1 MFNTRHGHSPKI
13 LIVED
18 EHIVALDIAR
28 NLKSFGYEIAG
39 MAKDSENALKLTSQE
54 NPDLILMDIKIDGNM
69 DGIQTVK
76 KIQLKHSIPIIY
88 LSAYSDEQTLERAK
102 LTEPHGFLL
111 KPFERKELRTT
122 IETALYKYRTEE
134 QLRSS
139 EAELKAL
146 FSAMNDIIL
155 VFDNEGRIV
164 KTNTETFSKS
174 GKSLIGKNLFQIFP
188 LKEAEKL
195 SLQVQNVHS
204 TGGNINDE
212 IKLQI
217 NEDEKWFSVS
227 VSRMHDD
234 FVLWVAREI
243 TTNKKTEKA
252 LRESEERYRHLV
264 EYSPDIV
271 GVHQD
276 GILLFIN
283 PAGARIFGV
292 ENAEKQIGKPI
303 AEMVHPSSRAAF
315 SKQLKITGSKD
326 IPVPTEFKVKKL
338 DGSVI
343 YLQTIS
349 IPVIYEGNYATQF
362 VARDDTAHKTAEN
375 ERENLFRQ
383 INETQKRLKILSR
396 RLIEVQESERRTIA
410 RELHDEI
417 GQSLTAIKIDLQSM
431 KDSVTNKAQLIHFDE
446 SIELIEHSLD
456 QVRNLSL
463 DLRPSMLDDLGLF
476 PTLRWYLIRQAER
489 SGIKAVINAQKSEL
503 EDLPP
508 ELEITAY
515 RISQEAITNII
526 RHSDAK
532 NLRLDLWISDDLLH
546 LKIKDDGK
554 GFNVKRAKKLAIGG
568 KSIGILGMQER
579 VELLGGSI
587 EITSSE
593 DSGTEIHAL
602 LPVDISN
609 KYQKFGGKRIVD

>member
-1 MFNTRHGHSPKI
+1 MFDIRRSQSPKI

-28 NLKSFGYEIAG
+28 NLISFGYEIAG
-39 MAKDSENALKLTSQE
+39 MATTGENALKLTTEE
-54 NPDLILMDIKIDGNM
+54 NPDLILMDIKIDGGM

-76 KIQLKHSIPIIY
+76 KIQSEHNIPIIY

-155 VFDNEGRIV
+155 VFDNNGRIV
-164 KTNTETFSKS
+164 KTNTEAFNKS
-174 GKSLIGKNLFQIFP
+174 RKSLIGRNLFQIFP
-188 LKEAEKL
+188 EKEAEKL
-195 SLQVQNVHS
+195 SSRIQNALTTGQNV
-204 TGGNINDE
+204 NDE
-212 IKLQI
+212 IKLVI
-217 NEDEKWFSVS
+217 DEEEKWFSVS
-227 VSRMHDD
+227 VSRMHDN

-243 TTNKKTEKA
+243 TSNKKTEKA

-271 GVHQD
+271 GVHRD

-283 PAGARIFGV
+283 PAGAKKFGM
-292 ENAEKQIGKPI
+292 ENAEELIGRPI
-303 AEMVHPSSRAAF
+303 AEMVHPSSRNAF
-315 SKQLKITGSKD
+315 SKQLKITGNKD
-326 IPVPTEFKVKKL
+326 APSSTEIKVTRL

-343 YLQTIS
+343 YLETIT
-349 IPVIYEGNYATQF
+349 IPVIYEGYYATQF
-362 VARDDTAHKTAEN
+362 VARDDTAHKTVEK

-383 INETQKRLKILSR
+383 VSETQKRLKILSR

-431 KDSVTNKAQLIHFDE
+431 KEGVTNEAQKNHFSE

-489 SGIKAVINAQKSEL
+489 TGINAVINADKSEL
-503 EDLPP
+503 EDLPS

-526 RHSDAK
+526 RHANAK
-532 NLRLDLWISDDLLH
+532 NLRLDLWVSEDQLH

-554 GFNVKRAKKLAIGG
+554 GFDVKRAKKLAIGG

-579 VELLGGSI
+579 VELLEGSI
-587 EITSSE
+587 EIVSGPDT
-593 DSGTEIHAL
+593 GTEIHAV
-602 LPVDISN
+602 LPINISN
-609 KYQKFGGKRIVD
+609 KYQRFWRKKNS

>member
-1 MFNTRHGHSPKI
+1 MFNIRHSQSPKI

-18 EHIVALDIAR
+18 EHIVAMDIAR
-28 NLKSFGYEIAG
+28 NLKSIGYEIAG
-39 MAKDSENALKLTSQE
+39 IATDSENALRLTSQE
-54 NPDLILMDIKIDGNM
+54 NPDLILMDIKINGNM

-76 KIQLKHSIPIIY
+76 KIQLKHNIPIIY
-88 LSAYSDEQTLERAK
+88 LSAHSDERTLERAK
-102 LTEPHGFLL
+102 LTEPHGFLI

-122 IETALYKYRTEE
+122 VETALYKYRTEE

-155 VFDNEGRIV
+155 VFDNDGRIV

-174 GKSLIGKNLFQIFP
+174 RQSLIGKNLFQIFP
-188 LKEAEKL
+188 QKEAEKL
-195 SLQVQNVHS
+195 SSQIQNALN
-204 TGGNINDE
+204 TGENINDE

-217 NEDEKWFSVS
+217 KEEEKWFSVS

-243 TTNKKTEKA
+243 TANKKTEKA

-271 GVHQD
+271 GVHRG

-283 PAGARIFGV
+283 PAGARIFGM
-292 ENAEKQIGKPI
+292 ENAEKLIGRPV
-303 AEMVHPSSRAAF
+303 AEMVHPNSRAAF

-326 IPVPTEFKVKKL
+326 TPVATEFKVTRL

-343 YLQTIS
+343 YLETIS

-362 VARDDTAHKTAEN
+362 VARDDTAHRTAEK

-431 KDSVTNKAQLIHFDE
+431 KDSAANETQQNHFDE

-489 SGIKAVINAQKSEL
+489 TGIKAVINAEKSEL

-508 ELEITAY
+508 ELDITAY

-532 NLRLDLWISDDLLH
+532 NLSVDLWVSEDLLH
-546 LKIKDDGK
+546 LIIKDDGK
-554 GFNVKRAKKLAIGG
+554 GFDVKKAKKLAIGG

-587 EITSSE
+587 EISSSA
-593 DSGTEIHAL
+593 DSGTEIHAV
-602 LPVDISN
+602 LPINISN
-609 KYQKFGGKRIVD
+609 KYQRLWRKKDS

>member
-1 MFNTRHGHSPKI
+1 MFDIRSNQSPKI

-28 NLKSFGYEIAG
+28 NLKSFGYEIVG
-39 MAKDSENALKLTSQE
+39 MATTGENALKLTTQE
-54 NPDLILMDIKIDGNM
+54 NPDLILMDIKIDGGM

-76 KIQLKHSIPIIY
+76 KIQTEHNIPIIY
-88 LSAYSDEQTLERAK
+88 LSAFSDEKTLERAK

-139 EAELKAL
+139 EAEMKAL

-155 VFDNEGRIV
+155 VFDNNRRIV
-164 KTNTETFSKS
+164 KSNTEAFNKS
-174 GKSLIGKNLFQIFP
+174 RKSLIGRNLFQIFP
-188 LKEAEKL
+188 EKEAERL
-195 SLQVQNVHS
+195 SSQIQNALT
-204 TGGNINDE
+204 TGENVNDE
-212 IKLQI
+212 IKLVI
-217 NEDEKWFSVS
+217 EGEEKWFSVS

-243 TTNKKTEKA
+243 TSNKKTEKA

-271 GVHQD
+271 GVHSD

-292 ENAEKQIGKPI
+292 ENTEKFIGRPI
-303 AEMVHPSSRAAF
+303 GEMVHSHSRNAF
-315 SKQLKITGSKD
+315 SKQLKITSSKD
-326 IPVPTEFKVKKL
+326 EPSSTEIKVTRL
-338 DGSVI
+338 DGSII
-343 YLQTIS
+343 YLETIT
-349 IPVIYEGNYATQF
+349 IPVIYESYYATQF
-362 VARDDTAHKTAEN
+362 VARDNTAHKTAEK
-375 ERENLFRQ
+375 ERENLFKE
-383 INETQKRLKILSR
+383 ISETQERLKILSR

-417 GQSLTAIKIDLQSM
+417 GQSLTAIKIDLQSL
-431 KDSVTNKAQLIHFDE
+431 KEGITNETQKNHFDE

-489 SGIKAVINAQKSEL
+489 SGINAVINADKAEL
-503 EDLPP
+503 EDLPA

-526 RHSDAK
+526 RHSEAK
-532 NLRLDLWISDDLLH
+532 NLRLDLWVSDNQLH
-546 LKIKDDGK
+546 LKITDDGK
-554 GFNVKRAKKLAIGG
+554 GFDVKRAKKLAIGG

-587 EITSSE
+587 EISSNS
-593 DSGTEIHAL
+593 DSGTEIQAV
-602 LPVDISN
+602 LPINISHN
-609 KYQKFGGKRIVD
+609 YQRFWRKKNS

>member
-1 MFNTRHGHSPKI
+1 MFDIRSNQSPKI

-39 MAKDSENALKLTSQE
+39 MATTGENALKLTTQE
-54 NPDLILMDIKIDGNM
+54 NPDLILMDIKIDGGM

-76 KIQLKHSIPIIY
+76 KIQTEHNIPIIY
-88 LSAYSDEQTLERAK
+88 LSAFSDEKTLERAK

-139 EAELKAL
+139 EAEMKAL

-155 VFDNEGRIV
+155 VFDNNRRIV
-164 KTNTETFSKS
+164 KSNTEAFNKS
-174 GKSLIGKNLFQIFP
+174 RKSLIGRNLFQIFP
-188 LKEAEKL
+188 EKEAERL
-195 SLQVQNVHS
+195 SSQIQNALT
-204 TGGNINDE
+204 TGENVNDE
-212 IKLQI
+212 IKLVI
-217 NEDEKWFSVS
+217 EGEEKWFSVS

-243 TTNKKTEKA
+243 TSNKKTEKA

-271 GVHQD
+271 GVHRD

-292 ENAEKQIGKPI
+292 ENTEKFIGRPI
-303 AEMVHPSSRAAF
+303 GEMVHSHSRNAF
-315 SKQLKITGSKD
+315 SKQLKITSSKD
-326 IPVPTEFKVKKL
+326 EPSSTEIKVTRL
-338 DGSVI
+338 DGSII
-343 YLQTIS
+343 YLETIT
-349 IPVIYEGNYATQF
+349 IPVIYESYYATQF
-362 VARDDTAHKTAEN
+362 VARDNTAHKTAEK
-375 ERENLFRQ
+375 ERENLFKE
-383 INETQKRLKILSR
+383 ISETQERLKILSR

-417 GQSLTAIKIDLQSM
+417 GQSLTAIKIDLQSL
-431 KDSVTNKAQLIHFDE
+431 KEGITNETQKNHFDE

-489 SGIKAVINAQKSEL
+489 SGINAVINADKAEL
-503 EDLPP
+503 EDLPA

-526 RHSDAK
+526 RHSEAK
-532 NLRLDLWISDDLLH
+532 NLRLDLWVSDNQLH
-546 LKIKDDGK
+546 LKITDDGK
-554 GFNVKRAKKLAIGG
+554 GFDVKRAKKLAIGG

-587 EITSSE
+587 EISSNS
-593 DSGTEIHAL
+593 DSGTEIQAV
-602 LPVDISN
+602 LPINISHN
-609 KYQKFGGKRIVD
+609 YQRFWRKKNS

>member
-1 MFNTRHGHSPKI
+1 MFDTRPAQSPKI

-18 EHIVALDIAR
+18 EQIVALDIAT

-39 MAKDSENALKLTSQE
+39 VATTGENALKLTVEE
-54 NPDLILMDIKIDGNM
+54 NPDLILMDIKLDGSM
-69 DGIQTVK
+69 DGIQTAK
-76 KIQLKHSIPIIY
+76 KIQTEHKIPVIY
-88 LSAYSDEQTLERAK
+88 LSAYTDEKTLMRAK

-111 KPFERKELRTT
+111 KPFERKELRAS

-139 EAELKAL
+139 EAELQAL
-146 FSAMNDIIL
+146 FSAMNDIVL
-155 VFDNEGRIV
+155 VFDNKGKIV
-164 KTNTETFSKS
+164 KSNTEAFNKS
-174 GKSLIGKNLFQIFP
+174 GKSLIGRNMYQIFP
-188 LKEAEKL
+188 QKEADKL
-195 SLQVQNVHS
+195 LAHIGTALHTGENV
-204 TGGNINDE
+204 NDE
-212 IKLQI
+212 IKLMI
-217 NEDEKWFSVS
+217 ENDEKWFSVS

-234 FVLWVAREI
+234 FILWVAREI
-243 TTNKKTEKA
+243 TLTKKTEKA

-271 GVHQD
+271 GVHRD

-283 PAGARIFGV
+283 PAGTRIFGV
-292 ENAEKQIGKPI
+292 ENAEKIIGKPVS
-303 AEMVHPSSRAAF
+303 EMVHPNSRNAF
-315 SKQLKITGSKD
+315 LKQLKSTGSKEQ
-326 IPVPTEFKVKKL
+326 PSSTEIKVTKL

-343 YLQTIS
+343 YLETLA

-362 VARDDTAHKTAEN
+362 VARDDTAHKTAEK
-375 ERENLFRQ
+375 ERENLFKQ
-383 INETQKRLKILSR
+383 VSETQKRLKILSR

-417 GQSLTAIKIDLQSM
+417 GQSLTAIKINLQSM
-431 KDSVTNKAQLIHFDE
+431 KEGVFDE
-446 SIELIEHSLD
+446 AGRNHFSESIDLVEHSLD

-489 SGIKAVINAQKSEL
+489 SGINAVINAEKSEL
-503 EDLPP
+503 EDLSP
-508 ELEITAY
+508 ELEITVY

-532 NLRLDLWISDDLLH
+532 NLRVDLWLSDDNLH
-546 LKIKDDGK
+546 LKIKDDGR
-554 GFNVKRAKKLAIGG
+554 GFDVKKAKKLAIGG

-587 EITSSE
+587 EISSSFE
-593 DSGTEIHAL
+593 AGTEIHAV
-602 LPVDISN
+602 LPVNISSH
-609 KYQKFGGKRIVD
+609 KYQRFFKKKNS